1 MENFLI
7 VSGIVVA
14 ILWIG
19 DMATDYYQYKI
30 AMKRLEQSNENK

>member
-1 MENFLI
+1 MDKFLI
-7 VSGIVVA
+7 VSGIVAA

-30 AMKRLEQSNENK
+30 AMKRLERQNENK

>member
-1 MENFLI
+1 METFLI
-7 VSGIVVA
+7 VSGVVVA

-30 AMKRLEQSNENK
+30 AMKRLERPNESK